1 MDSTSETWKPVV
13 GYEGSYEVSDQG
25 RVRSLDRFVIT
36 RGGVR
41 KRTKGKT
48 LRTSVMNTG
57 YLQVSLGRAKTV
69 TVHRLVLEAFVGP
82 APEGSEACHYPDPDR
97 SNSALSNLRWGTRSD
112 NIRDCIE
119 HGHHVM
125 TNRLHCPR
133 GHEYTES
140 NTYIGPSGSRFCRE
154 CRNAHGRRLRAERRA
169 IS

>member
-41 KRTKGKT
+41 KRTKGKI
-48 LRTSVMNTG
+48 LRTSVMNMG
-57 YLQVSLGRAKTV
+57 YLQVSLGRAKKV

-97 SNSALSNLRWGTRSD
+97 SNSALSNLRWRTRSD
-112 NIRDCIE
+112 NIRDCIG